1 MQPAH
6 TRPAEGVAAVTFRF
20 RTMRWRDIGPVAS
33 WRYPGP
39 YAYYNFDLLS
49 LATILLA
56 QSLFGAISDPTYF
69 TVVDEREQIVGVF
82 SYIWHA
88 RGVLEVGLAM
98 RPDLTGQGRG
108 LGLSFVLAG
117 LDYARKRFHPQH
129 FYLTVATFNNR
140 ARTVYERAGFVRV
153 GTTTSHRSGKRIEL
167 LEMRRDT

>member
-1 MQPAH
+1 M
-6 TRPAEGVAAVTFRF
+6 TFRF

-39 YAYYNFDLLS
+39 YAYYNFDFFS

-69 TVVDEREQIVGVF
+69 TVIDEREQIVGVF

-117 LDYARKRFHPQH
+117 LDFARQRFRPQR
-129 FYLTVATFNNR
+129 FYLTVAAFNNR
-140 ARTVYERAGFVRV
+140 ARTVYERAGFTRV
-153 GTTTSHRSGKRIEL
+153 GTTASHRGGRKVELIEM
-167 LEMRRDT
+167 MRDA

>member
-1 MQPAH
+1 
-6 TRPAEGVAAVTFRF
+6 VTFRF

-117 LDYARKRFHPQH
+117 LDFARKRFRPQR
-129 FYLTVATFNNR
+129 FYLTVAAFNNR
-140 ARTVYERAGFVRV
+140 ARTVYERAGFTRV
-153 GTTTSHRSGKRIEL
+153 GTTASHRGGRKVELIEM
-167 LEMRRDT
+167 MRDA